1 MFMCE
6 DTFTGQIFKY
16 LDGQDNMDYNTY
28 CFEMRQMLRG
38 AIIHSML
45 EDVPQALL
53 QIFIIKYSK
62 NLTLCHDKQGSS
74 QLDNT

>member
-28 CFEMRQMLRG
+28 CFEMR
-38 AIIHSML
+38 
-45 EDVPQALL
+45 
-53 QIFIIKYSK
+53 
-62 NLTLCHDKQGSS
+62 
-74 QLDNT
+74 